1 MSAFT
6 EPAAGRARPGW
17 PGWPVWAL
25 PGLVTLAI
33 TLVGLGH
40 AQPWRDELATWS
52 AATRPLP
59 DLARLTRTI
68 DAATGPYYLLIHA
81 WTALAGT
88 SPTALRLPSALAMA
102 TAAALTARLGA
113 RLAGDRAG
121 LLAGLLFAVLPA
133 TSRYGQEARPYAL
146 ATLLAVLATLL
157 LVNALCRPSRRR
169 WAGYA
174 VTVAALGLLHL
185 IALTVLAA
193 HAVAVLLTAARG
205 PTAAGL
211 DPLPQTRR
219 DTLDAPPPSRGH
231 PWRSTHAGDRP
242 WVEHH
247 GCHGAP
253 QTPMAFHPPATPTV
267 GGTPWLSGRPV
278 SGEHEAPPGAPGV
291 EPWEV
296 AGAVPARTGCAPGR
310 RVLAWW
316 LLALVPAVAL
326 VAPLA
331 LVARGQRGRQ
341 LDWVDLARLPDLV
354 SLPGGLAQSG
364 VVGGFLLGLAALG
377 TVRLGRRALLPGAA
391 ALLPVLLLFTAGTL
405 LPLWVTRYLLFI
417 VPFGCLLAG
426 AALAAATPAG
436 TRPAVAGPLESAPPD
451 TGPAET
457 APPDTTPPDTTP
469 PDTGPAETGPAET
482 GPRKTAP
489 GGAAPGGAG
498 SRETAPRGTAPR
510 ETAPR
515 KTGPRETAPGE
526 TAPRGTAPPRAAPAG
541 TGLGAVLAVI
551 VLVGLLGLPDQ
562 AALRRTHEWPR
573 SAPVDYTGAAGIV
586 AAGARPGDA
595 IVYSPRDGWLFP
607 DLGLAY
613 HLGSRLPRDVLVV
626 RDQRADASLW
636 ATECGDP
643 ARCLAGVDRVWLVVT
658 GRRADPLAAV
668 PGAKGEALRDG
679 FPVRQV
685 WTRPGLT
692 VALLAR

>member
-6 EPAAGRARPGW
+6 ESAPGRGRAGR
-17 PGWPVWAL
+17 PVWAV

-68 DAATGPYYLLIHA
+68 DAATGPYYLLMHG
-81 WTALAGT
+81 WTTLAGT

-102 TAAALTARLGA
+102 AAAALTARLGA

-157 LVNALCRPSRRR
+157 LVDALRRPSRRR

-174 VTVAALGLLHL
+174 VAVAALGLLHL
-185 IALTVLAA
+185 VALTVLAA

-211 DPLPQTRR
+211 DPTDQPRP
-219 DTLDAPPPSRGH
+219 DVLDAPPP
-231 PWRSTHAGDRP
+231 GD
-242 WVEHH
+242 
-247 GCHGAP
+247 
-253 QTPMAFHPPATPTV
+253 
-267 GGTPWLSGRPV
+267 
-278 SGEHEAPPGAPGV
+278 PGAAAV
-291 EPWEV
+291 HL
-296 AGAVPARTGCAPGR
+296 AGGAAPASGR

-316 LLALVPAVAL
+316 LLALLPAGAL
-326 VAPLA
+326 VTPLA
-331 LVARGQRGRQ
+331 STARGQRGRQ
-341 LDWVDLARLPDLV
+341 LDWVDPARLPDLA

-405 LPLWVTRYLLFI
+405 IPLWVTRYLLFI

-426 AALAAATPAG
+426 AALAAATPEG
-436 TRPAVAGPLESAPPD
+436 TRSAVAGPLESAPP
-451 TGPAET
+451 G
-457 APPDTTPPDTTP
+457 
-469 PDTGPAETGPAET
+469 
-482 GPRKTAP
+482 
-489 GGAAPGGAG
+489 
-498 SRETAPRGTAPR
+498 TAPRGTR
-510 ETAPR
+510 
-515 KTGPRETAPGE
+515 PG
-526 TAPRGTAPPRAAPAG
+526 G
-541 TGLGAVLAVI
+541 TGLGAALAVI
-551 VLVGLLGLPDQ
+551 VLAGLLGLPDQ

-573 SAPVDYTGAAGIV
+573 SAPVDYAGAAGIV
-586 AAGARPGDA
+586 AAGERPGDA

-679 FPVRQV
+679 FTVRQV
-685 WTRPGLT
+685 WPRPGLT
-692 VALLAR
+692 VALLTR

>member
-1 MSAFT
+1 M
-6 EPAAGRARPGW
+6 
-17 PGWPVWAL
+17 WAV

-52 AATRPLP
+52 AASRPLP
-59 DLARLTRTI
+59 DLVRLTRTI
-68 DAATGPYYLLIHA
+68 DAATGPYYLLMHG
-81 WTALAGT
+81 WTAVAGT

-121 LLAGLLFAVLPA
+121 LLAGLLFAVLPT

-146 ATLLAVLATLL
+146 ATLLAALATLL
-157 LVNALCRPSRRR
+157 LVDALCRPSRRR

-174 VTVAALGLLHL
+174 VAVAALGLLHL
-185 IALTVLAA
+185 IALTLLAA

-211 DPLPQTRR
+211 GPADQPRP
-219 DTLDAPPPSRGH
+219 DTLDPS
-231 PWRSTHAGDRP
+231 
-242 WVEHH
+242 
-247 GCHGAP
+247 
-253 QTPMAFHPPATPTV
+253 
-267 GGTPWLSGRPV
+267 
-278 SGEHEAPPGAPGV
+278 PPGDPGAEAGHLAGGAAP
-291 EPWEV
+291 
-296 AGAVPARTGCAPGR
+296 ASGR

-316 LLALVPAVAL
+316 LLALLPAVAL
-326 VAPLA
+326 VTPLA
-331 LVARGQRGRQ
+331 STARGQRGRQ
-341 LDWVDLARLPDLV
+341 LDWVDPARLPDLV

-377 TVRLGRRALLPGAA
+377 AVRLGRRALLPGAA

-405 LPLWVTRYLLFI
+405 VPLWVTRYLLFI

-436 TRPAVAGPLESAPPD
+436 TRSAVAAPLESAPP
-451 TGPAET
+451 ET
-457 APPDTTPPDTTP
+457 APP
-469 PDTGPAETGPAET
+469 
-482 GPRKTAP
+482 
-489 GGAAPGGAG
+489 
-498 SRETAPRGTAPR
+498 ETAPAR
-510 ETAPR
+510 
-515 KTGPRETAPGE
+515 
-526 TAPRGTAPPRAAPAG
+526 
-541 TGLGAVLAVI
+541 TGLGAALAVI
-551 VLVGLLGLPDQ
+551 ALAGLLGLPDQ

-573 SAPVDYTGAAGIV
+573 SAPVDYAGAARIV

-658 GRRADPLAAV
+658 GHRADPVAAV
-668 PGAKGEALRDG
+668 PGAKGEALRDR
-679 FPVRQV
+679 FTVRQV
-685 WTRPGLT
+685 WPRPGLT